1 MTEQQ
6 RTRLLLAAREEH
18 VSLLRRRLVYL
29 EQGTRCISTEIRISH
44 LEKTVFPLLTGTAQL
59 P

>member
-18 VSLLRRRLVYL
+18 VALLRRRLVFL
-29 EQGTRCISTEIRISH
+29 EQGIHCASTEIRISH
-44 LEKTVFPLLTGTAQL
+44 LEKTVFPLLLGTPQL